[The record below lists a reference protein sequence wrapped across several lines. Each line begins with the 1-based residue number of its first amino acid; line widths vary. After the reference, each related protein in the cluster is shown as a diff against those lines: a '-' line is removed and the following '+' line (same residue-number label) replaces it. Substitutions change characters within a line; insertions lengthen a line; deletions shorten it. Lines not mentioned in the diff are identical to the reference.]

1 MTMLKTFLL
10 MPLAAVFQGGAAQ
23 EAIAPQEPTE
33 RKVRIEI
40 VTTENGDTKRV
51 TKEFD
56 AANDQEMQEALKELG
71 VLDHINFNGDGENV
85 TIDIRRSG
93 GDGEDDVFLHMAPMP
108 PLPPMPLGS
117 GTCDPTAYLGVAT
130 RSINAEIAKEMKLP
144 VQSGVLVN
152 EVVEGSA
159 AAKAGL
165 EEGDVITELDG
176 KAVKRSDEFVELIRA
191 HQPGDKVKLTWYRD
205 GKKQNASV
213 ELGERKTESYSYAF
227 GPEHGSAGADW
238 ESYYGDGEWNEAPRA
253 FLGVT
258 PGERE
263 GAGAVIGSVE
273 EGTAAAK
280 MGLQEGDRITRINDE
295 PIDDFDDL
303 STTVKSKDPGDEV
316 AVTVQRAGEELVL
329 SGTLGERSSN
339 RSYRFN
345 YDTDEGDGPR
355 TFEFHGM
362 APEDRDVLRSEM
374 DQLRKEMN
382 ELRRERGSDRRVETH
397 ITIEAMPLN
406 AEEKALLKS
415 KGVNNLDALL
425 KLGDLRVY
433 PNPSN
438 GFFRLQFDVPEAGDL
453 FVNVHDGTG
462 TKVYEERITGFK
474 GRYER
479 TLDLSDKATGNYFL
493 VIEQN
498 GKSAAQKLVKQ

>member
-1 MTMLKTFLL
+1 MLKTFLL

-40 VTTENGDTKRV
+40 VTTENGETKRA

-56 AANDQEMQEALKELG
+56 AASDQEMHEALKELG

-93 GDGEDDVFLHMAPMP
+93 GEADDDIFLHMAPMP
-108 PLPPMPLGS
+108 PMPPMPTWA
-117 GTCDPTAYLGVAT
+117 GTCDPTAYLGVGT
-130 RSINAEIAKEMKLP
+130 RTIDADLAKEMKLP
-144 VQSGVLVN
+144 MKSGVLVN
-152 EVVEGSA
+152 EVAEGSA
-159 AAKAGL
+159 AEKAGL
-165 EEGDVITELDG
+165 VEGDVITELNG
-176 KAVKRSDEFVELIRA
+176 NAVKSSNEIIELIRA
-191 HQPGDKVKLTWYRD
+191 QQPGDKVKLTWYRD
-205 GKKQNASV
+205 GKKQIATV
-213 ELGERKTESYSYAF
+213 ELGERKMQSYSYAF
-227 GPEHGSAGADW
+227 GREHGS
-238 ESYYGDGEWNEAPRA
+238 DGEWNEAPRA

-258 PGERE
+258 PGEGE
-263 GAGAVIGSVE
+263 GAVVGSVE
-273 EGTAAAK
+273 AGTAAAK
-280 MGLQEGDRITRINDE
+280 MGLKQGDRITRINDE
-295 PIDDFDDL
+295 TIDNFEGL
-303 STTVKSKDPGDEV
+303 SSAVKSRQPGD
-316 AVTVQRAGEELVL
+316 AVSITLQRAGEELQL
-329 SGTLGERSSN
+329 SGTLGERRSE
-339 RSYRFN
+339 RSYSYK
-345 YDTDEGDGPR
+345 YDSDEGDGPR
-355 TFEFHGM
+355 SFEFHGM
-362 APEDRDVLRSEM
+362 APEDRDRLRSEM

-382 ELRRERGSDRRVETH
+382 ELRRERGSDRRVETR

-406 AEEKALLKS
+406 AEEIALLKS

-425 KLGDLRVY
+425 KLGDMRVY

-438 GFFRLQFDVPEAGDL
+438 GFFRLQFDVPESGDL

-479 TLDLSDKATGNYFL
+479 TLDLTDKATGNYFL

-498 GKSAAQKLVKQ
+498 GKSVAQKLVKQ